1 MYAAFQ
7 NKCAIMCNFYGVYE
21 FLKCII
27 NAYNKMEVM
36 YVMLHVNVEVEW
48 GSPFMF
54 MRGLSC
60 IASVLLTHIKFMC
73 VRM

>member
-1 MYAAFQ
+1 MY
-7 NKCAIMCNFYGVYE
+7 N
-21 FLKCII
+21 

-73 VRM
+73 VCM

>member
-1 MYAAFQ
+1 MVYTLKMY
-7 NKCAIMCNFYGVYE
+7 N
-21 FLKCII
+21 

-54 MRGLSC
+54 MHGLSY

-73 VRM
+73 VHM

>member
-1 MYAAFQ
+1 MY
-7 NKCAIMCNFYGVYE
+7 N
-21 FLKCII
+21 

-54 MRGLSC
+54 MHGLSY

-73 VRM
+73 VHM

>member
-1 MYAAFQ
+1 MY
-7 NKCAIMCNFYGVYE
+7 N
-21 FLKCII
+21 
-27 NAYNKMEVM
+27 NAYNKIEVM

-54 MRGLSC
+54 MSGLSY